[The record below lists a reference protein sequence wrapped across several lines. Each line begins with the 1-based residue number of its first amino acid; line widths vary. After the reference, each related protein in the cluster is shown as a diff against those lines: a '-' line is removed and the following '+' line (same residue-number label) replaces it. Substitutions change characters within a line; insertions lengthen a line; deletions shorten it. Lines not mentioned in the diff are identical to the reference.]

1 MTDQTYYGAETASHE
16 SMHGPHTDVDL
27 ETEEPPGTEEPQY
40 YDDDSVN
47 PKRAQATIVMII
59 GTVVF
64 LLSLVVLAG
73 HMTDGALRD
82 LFAFWSFTT
91 WVWLFFG
98 ILAALL
104 VWILVLLATT
114 PPRQE
119 EEWYGGDSEE
129 VEEETTPFAEPGEP
143 GAADTISLRCPKC
156 MNIFSLQDPGE
167 RPFHHEC
174 PHCEVRG
181 VYSGP

>member
-1 MTDQTYYGAETASHE
+1 MDDTYYGAETASHE
-16 SMHGPHTDVDL
+16 SMQDPPQDVDM
-27 ETEEPPGTEEPQY
+27 ETRERREEDPSFYQ
-40 YDDDSVN
+40 DDTVN
-47 PKRAQATIVMII
+47 PRRAQATIVMIV

-91 WVWLFFG
+91 WVWVFFT
-98 ILAALL
+98 ILVVLL
-104 VWILVLLATT
+104 IWILILLATS
-114 PPRQE
+114 PPRHE
-119 EEWYGGDSEE
+119 EQWYGGDSEE
-129 VEEETTPFAEPGEP
+129 PEEHVETPFAEPGEP

-156 MNIFSLQDPGE
+156 MNIFSLQDPGQ